1 MSARIPQA
9 SENPYEPIP
18 VTLAERRAAA
28 KKWFGHGQRERAYLG
43 RHVYFID
50 VPRWGGLIKIG
61 SAFDVEIR
69 RRQLQACSP
78 LQLRIVGWIDR
89 GGQRTERALH
99 RYFATRRSHDE
110 WFFVEM
116 NEIKHAAA
124 HMGMAVIVVPIQ
136 PQCEA
141 QP

>member
-1 MSARIPQA
+1 MTRIPQA

-28 KKWFGHGQRERAYLG
+28 RKWFGHGRSERAYLG

-50 VPRWGGLIKIG
+50 VPNWEGVIKIG

-78 LQLRIVGWIDR
+78 LQLQLRIAGWIDR
-89 GGQRTERALH
+89 GGQALEHALH
-99 RYFATRRSHDE
+99 FAKRRAHDE
-110 WFFVEM
+110 WFWVHL
-116 NEIKHAAA
+116 NEIKPAAR
-124 HMGMAVIVVPIQ
+124 MGAAVIEVPIE
-136 PQCEA
+136 PE
-141 QP
+141 PPLEVES